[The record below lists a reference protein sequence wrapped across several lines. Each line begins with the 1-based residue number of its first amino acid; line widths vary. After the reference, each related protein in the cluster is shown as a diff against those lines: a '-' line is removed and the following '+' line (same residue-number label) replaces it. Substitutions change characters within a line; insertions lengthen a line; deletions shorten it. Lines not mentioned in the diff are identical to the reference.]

1 LERAR
6 PLRSI
11 ENNET
16 ADVENALKTGVLRKR
31 VISNKVSWNERFVC
45 LTMDAIEVCD
55 DNSPYKKRDML
66 DLIDISE
73 IFLPSP
79 SAEKP
84 LSTLHHVASRVGGHV
99 FSGDSSNADDS
110 RRSGCSCNLSCA
122 L

>member
-1 LERAR
+1 LERAG
-6 PLRSI
+6 PRSI
-11 ENNET
+11 EHNQT

-31 VISNKVSWNERFVC
+31 VISDKVSWNERFVC
-45 LTMDAIEVCD
+45 LTMDAIEICD
-55 DNSPYKKRDML
+55 NAPYIIRDML

-73 IFLPSP
+73 IFVPSP

-84 LSTLHHVASRVGGHV
+84 LSNLHHVASRVGGHV
-99 FSGDSSNADDS
+99 FSADSSNVDVS